1 MLCQPATVSEA
12 QGYIWDALGMAF
24 KIKTASFWLRIIV
37 RNINALLLKD
47 RPIIFYFQ

>member
-24 KIKTASFWLRIIV
+24 KIKTARLVFDSE
-37 RNINALLLKD
+37 LLLD
-47 RPIIFYFQ
+47 I